1 MLNEEIFYIFYSGI
15 LTERADM
22 RIMRKR
28 KNITYMEVD
37 FRARDN
43 PGSREYIRQIQSGR
57 MI

>member
-1 MLNEEIFYIFYSGI
+1 MLDEEIFYIFCFGI
-15 LTERADM
+15 LTERADV

-37 FRARDN
+37 FRARN
-43 PGSREYIRQIQSGR
+43 SPGSWEYIRQIQSGR